1 MSKIRYKFDSK
12 TLTYQK
18 AGTSLKEIIGKIFS
32 YLFIGLFLAGLIIF
46 AAYSIWESPKE
57 KILVRENRQLLAQYE
72 IMNKKL
78 SFLEELVEDM
88 RRRDDD
94 IYRVIFE
101 AEPISENQR
110 TQGVGGVNVY
120 KNLENIANAE
130 IVIDASKKIDML
142 SRKLYVQSKSYDEIF
157 SLAKKKTEMLASIPA
172 IQPISNKDLRRL
184 ASGFGYRTHPIYK
197 TQHLHTGIDFSAPTG
212 TEIYATGDG
221 KVVYADNAGRGYGTH
236 VILEHGY
243 GYQTLYA
250 HMIKMNVKKGQNVKR
265 GDIIGF
271 VGSTGTSTAPHL
283 HYEVIKNQHKINPI
297 NFFFNDLSPE
307 EYDKVIEISSQQ
319 NQSFD

>member
-1 MSKIRYKFDSK
+1 
-12 TLTYQK
+12 
-18 AGTSLKEIIGKIFS
+18 
-32 YLFIGLFLAGLIIF
+32 
-46 AAYSIWESPKE
+46 
-57 KILVRENRQLLAQYE
+57 
-72 IMNKKL
+72 
-78 SFLEELVEDM
+78 
-88 RRRDDD
+88 
-94 IYRVIFE
+94 
-101 AEPISENQR
+101 
-110 TQGVGGVNVY
+110 
-120 KNLENIANAE
+120 
-130 IVIDASKKIDML
+130 
-142 SRKLYVQSKSYDEIF
+142 VQSKSYDEIF

-221 KVVYADNAGRGYGTH
+221 KVVYADNAGRGYGNH
-236 VILEHGY
+236 VILEHGF
-243 GYQTLYA
+243 GYQTMYA
-250 HMIKMNVKKGQNVKR
+250 HMIKTNVRRGQNVKR
-265 GDIIGF
+265 GDVIGF

-283 HYEVIKNQHKINPI
+283 HYEVIKNQKKINPI